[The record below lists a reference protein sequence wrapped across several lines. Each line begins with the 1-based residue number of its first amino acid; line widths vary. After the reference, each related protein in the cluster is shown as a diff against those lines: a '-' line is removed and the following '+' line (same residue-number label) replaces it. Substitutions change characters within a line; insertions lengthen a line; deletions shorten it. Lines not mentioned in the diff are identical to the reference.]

1 MFLFLLEKMGSTESK
16 SGSDPKTV
24 IVVKVPDPRGGSTTK
39 YRAPIIDF
47 DAGSDDI
54 LKTGNT

>member
-1 MFLFLLEKMGSTESK
+1 MGSTESK